1 MNYNEEIAKLQ
12 KKLNKSFDNRE
23 RALLSDKIKKL
34 INERDSD
41 KYSDAKKVKP
51 VVIKK
56 EDYVEKPVEDKLA
69 KDKVVE
75 PVKEEPKKEKDK
87 VEKVETVK
95 DNNKY
100 DKKKDKKR
108 YSQGPSAIKDNTNP
122 VIVDSRHSGTASV
135 TI

>member
-23 RALLSDKIKKL
+23 RALLSDKIRKL
-34 INERDSD
+34 INERDNE
-41 KYSDAKKVKP
+41 KYSNAKKVKPIP

-56 EDYVEKPVEDKLA
+56 EDHVEKPVEDKSA

-87 VEKVETVK
+87 VEIVK

-100 DKKKDKKR
+100 DKKKDKKK

>member
-12 KKLNKSFDNRE
+12 KKLNRSFDNRE
-23 RALLSDKIKKL
+23 RALLSDKIRKL

-41 KYSDAKKVKP
+41 KYSDAKKVNPIP

-56 EDYVEKPVEDKLA
+56 EEPVEKLAEDKA
-69 KDKVVE
+69 VE

-87 VEKVETVK
+87 VEIVK
-95 DNNKY
+95 ENNKY
-100 DKKKDKKR
+100 DKKKDKKK

-135 TI
+135 SI

>member
-12 KKLNKSFDNRE
+12 KKLNRSFDNRE

-51 VVIKK
+51 TPVVIKK
-56 EDYVEKPVEDKLA
+56 EDKVEDKPA
-69 KDKVVE
+69 EDKVVE

-87 VEKVETVK
+87 VEKVEIVK
-95 DNNKY
+95 ENNKY

>member
-12 KKLNKSFDNRE
+12 KKLNRSFDNRE
-23 RALLSDKIKKL
+23 GALLSDKIRKL
-34 INERDSD
+34 INERDNE
-41 KYSDAKKVKP
+41 KYSNAKKVNPIP

-56 EDYVEKPVEDKLA
+56 EEPVEKLAEDKA
-69 KDKVVE
+69 VE

-87 VEKVETVK
+87 VEIVK
-95 DNNKY
+95 ENNKY
-100 DKKKDKKR
+100 DKKKDKKK

-135 TI
+135 SI

>member
-12 KKLNKSFDNRE
+12 RKLNRSFDNRE
-23 RALLSDKIKKL
+23 RALLSDKIRKL
-34 INERDSD
+34 INERDNE
-41 KYSDAKKVKP
+41 KYSNTKKVKTTP

-56 EDYVEKPVEDKLA
+56 EDHVEKKPVE
-69 KDKVVE
+69 DKVVE

-87 VEKVETVK
+87 VEKVEVVK
-95 DNNKY
+95 ENNKY

>member
-1 MNYNEEIAKLQ
+1 MNYNEEIIKLQ
-12 KKLNKSFDNRE
+12 KKLNRSFDNRE
-23 RALLSDKIKKL
+23 RALLSDKIRKL
-34 INERDSD
+34 INERDNE
-41 KYSDAKKVKP
+41 KYSDAKKIKP

-56 EDYVEKPVEDKLA
+56 EDHVEKPVEN
-69 KDKVVE
+69 KVVE

-87 VEKVETVK
+87 AEKVEIIK
-95 DNNKY
+95 ENNKY

-108 YSQGPSAIKDNTNP
+108 YSQGPSAMKDNTNP

>member
-12 KKLNKSFDNRE
+12 KKLNRSFDNRE
-23 RALLSDKIKKL
+23 RALLSDRIRKL
-34 INERDSD
+34 INERDNE
-41 KYSDAKKVKP
+41 KYSNAKKVKPTP

-56 EDYVEKPVEDKLA
+56 EDHVEKPVEN
-69 KDKVVE
+69 KVVE

-87 VEKVETVK
+87 AEKVEIIK
-95 DNNKY
+95 ENNKY
-100 DKKKDKKR
+100 DKKKDKKK

>member
-12 KKLNKSFDNRE
+12 KKLNRSFDNRE
-23 RALLSDKIKKL
+23 RALLSDKIRKL
-34 INERDSD
+34 INERDNE
-41 KYSDAKKVKP
+41 KYSNAKKVKP

-56 EDYVEKPVEDKLA
+56 EDHVEKPVE
-69 KDKVVE
+69 DKVVE
-75 PVKEEPKKEKDK
+75 PVKEDPKKEKDK
-87 VEKVETVK
+87 AEKVEVVK
-95 DNNKY
+95 ENNKY

>member
-23 RALLSDKIKKL
+23 RAILSDKIRKL
-34 INERDSD
+34 INERDNE
-41 KYSDAKKVKP
+41 KYSNTKKVKPTP

-56 EDYVEKPVEDKLA
+56 EDPIEKSIEH
-69 KDKVVE
+69 KVVE
-75 PVKEEPKKEKDK
+75 PLKEEPKKEKDK
-87 VEKVETVK
+87 VEALKE
-95 DNNKY
+95 NNKY
-100 DKKKDKKR
+100 DKKKDKKK

>member
-12 KKLNKSFDNRE
+12 KKLNRSFDNRE

-51 VVIKK
+51 TPVVIKK
-56 EDYVEKPVEDKLA
+56 EDHVDKPAEDKPVEDK
-69 KDKVVE
+69 VVE
-75 PVKEEPKKEKDK
+75 LVKEEPKKEKDK
-87 VEKVETVK
+87 VEIVK

-100 DKKKDKKR
+100 DKKKDKKK

-135 TI
+135 SI